1 VLQGEK
7 YFPLK
12 AFKFIKCF
20 VLFTKT
26 NIVAS
31 AVAHF
36 AVAFENLCEAER
48 IDCLR
53 TGT

>member
-12 AFKFIKCF
+12 AFKCIKRC
-20 VLFTKT
+20 VLFTEI

-31 AVAHF
+31 VVARF
-36 AVAFENLCEAER
+36 AVDFGNLCKVER
-48 IDCLR
+48 IDCIH
-53 TGT
+53 T